1 MRATAV
7 IYVLIAWA
15 VRCALTQELEDIPY
29 CSRICFTVGNS
40 EWCSLGKTSNC
51 VCRQSIASYY
61 RGKFKSCIESSCP
74 GDVTFKKAY
83 AAFAAYCVAND
94 WIDAAST
101 ALGEATTVTIGPI
114 VIATLATTVTGSG
127 GSTATITSDIT
138 ATTGESGPFTTGSA
152 TTANPST
159 EPTAETTPTTDESDS
174 NNDSSNALS
183 VGAKAGVGIGAALAV
198 TLVAVILFI
207 WKRKRTA
214 ASTEKDE
221 ESSVPELDNGDI
233 SNRHELDSST
243 ITSGLDKSHSTA
255 FSNHQ
260 GMAELD
266 ATTALIKGQTKLV
279 EGEVTPPVEQG
290 EVSPEAG
297 SMVSHPTPSLP
308 PATNIAQPMIGD
320 YINSNSSEPS
330 LPSTAELEHLLHE
343 EQLLRERRR
352 TLEQLQRIQEDEL
365 ALGERIRL
373 LRQRH
378 SGQSAEGGG

>member
-1 MRATAV
+1 MRVTAV
-7 IYVLIAWA
+7 IYVLVAWA

-61 RGKFKSCIESSCP
+61 RGKFKSCIE
-74 GDVTFKKAY
+74 KAY

-114 VIATLATTVTGSG
+114 VIATLATTVTTGSG
-127 GSTATITSDIT
+127 GSTATITSEIT
-138 ATTGESGPFTTGSA
+138 ATTGETGPFTTGSA

-159 EPTAETTPTTDESDS
+159 KPTAETAPTTDESDS

-198 TLVAVILFI
+198 ALVAVILFI

-243 ITSGLDKSHSTA
+243 MTTGLDKTHSTA

-266 ATTALIKGQTKLV
+266 ATTALIKGQTRLV

-290 EVSPEAG
+290 AVSPEAE
-297 SMVSHPTPSLP
+297 SMISHPTPSLP

-365 ALGERIRL
+365 ALGER
-373 LRQRH
+373 
-378 SGQSAEGGG
+378 G